1 MKEMKDIK
9 ELVKDYLAENHA
21 WEKKADGLYHFEI
34 YVDYR
39 DELEDSIAQEILE
52 SDYPRDALIE
62 KLLDWYH
69 ESEWDIIDDLV
80 DDFKKEVD
88 PKLLE
93 DANIIADGNLDDGM
107 IREEFMDIVCV
118 DYPEDWALGQEF
130 CFNIIVSNGDDN
142 YDFWI
147 NEHIVD
153 EDGNVDKDAEKAGLV
168 WLAKQQGYTLEE
180 LVEILK
186 SDYVKE
192 PKTLLETI
200 QQEVANGFGCEALT
214 FCVKMTLGQA
224 IALKERMKENPN
236 GSIVL
241 DKRVECGL
249 FDLWSGE
256 GSVLEIACEKDVE
269 IPFENIWKFYIDE
282 KRGNRYDSI
291 HNVYGTDSSLW
302 RDCLKEIKA

>member
-1 MKEMKDIK
+1 MKTLN
-9 ELVKDYLAENHA
+9 ELVKDYLTENHA
-21 WEKKADGLYHFEI
+21 WCKKADGNYHFEI
-34 YVDYR
+34 GIDYR
-39 DELEDSIAQEILE
+39 DEIEDSIAQEIIE
-52 SDYPRDALIE
+52 SNSPRDTLIE
-62 KLLDWYH
+62 RLWDWYQTD
-69 ESEWDIIDDLV
+69 EWDIIDNLV
-80 DDFKKEVD
+80 DDFRAKTD

-93 DANIIADGNLDDGM
+93 DANIIEDGNLDDNM
-107 IREEFMDIVCV
+107 IREEFMDIIYI
-118 DYPEDWALGQEF
+118 DYPVDWALRQEF

-142 YDFWI
+142 YDFWL

-153 EDGNVDKDAEKAGLV
+153 EDGNIGENAEKAGLV
-168 WLAKQQGYTLEE
+168 WLAKQQGHTLEGLIE
-180 LVEILK
+180 SLKDEEYVNPNKFISSLAAEIF
-186 SDYVKE
+186 
-192 PKTLLETI
+192 
-200 QQEVANGFGCEALT
+200 NGYGCEALT

-249 FDLWSGE
+249 FDPWSGG

-282 KRGNRYDSI
+282 RSSNRYDSI